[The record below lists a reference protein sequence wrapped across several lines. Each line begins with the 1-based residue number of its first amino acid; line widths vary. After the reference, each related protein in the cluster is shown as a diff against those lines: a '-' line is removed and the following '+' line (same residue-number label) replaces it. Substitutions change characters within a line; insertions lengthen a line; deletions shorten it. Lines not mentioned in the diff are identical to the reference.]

1 MARQTMRVERS
12 GQAEVHRLGFE
23 FRARKR
29 IRGAIDISRP
39 VFGIN
44 QHAIAALTVPFI
56 ERLDRPQSPGVP
68 DVAEHVREIASR
80 ISGLMCFSGHNTLP

>member
-1 MARQTMRVERS
+1 MSSARVSEARS
-12 GQAEVHRLGFE
+12 VSIRKPLG
-23 FRARKR
+23 KR

-80 ISGLMCFSGHNTLP
+80 ISELMCFSGHNTLP